1 MVCARVRVRASR
13 SRGGAALWWSYFDF
27 ASRAARGGLLR
38 SVRSGALA
46 RNVYSWGHFP
56 VAVGLTLLGAGTE
69 LAILDSADGTLGSA
83 ARWALCGGVALY
95 IVAICVIV
103 ASLARSARALWW
115 PRGPTAMIVVG
126 LAAFGGSLSALV
138 VVAALAGVLV
148 AQVLLEI
155 VLGAAAE
162 APEGQPAAEPTTA

>member
-1 MVCARVRVRASR
+1 
-13 SRGGAALWWSYFDF
+13 
-27 ASRAARGGLLR
+27 
-38 SVRSGALA
+38 
-46 RNVYSWGHFP
+46 
-56 VAVGLTLLGAGTE
+56 LGAGTE